1 MRNRLFVATT
11 LANDP
16 HTEGL
21 HNASKIA
28 ALGGVESIILPPSLD
43 YEPFYEAIDKHKP
56 HFIGLSYRQNED
68 VAVRELFKV
77 VNYFANTGLVKN
89 TDDVKIQFAGL
100 PKTIKILEE
109 KVKDL
114 PLKVDLVK
122 ASPNVLERV
131 TETVDYF
138 EIVHDRE
145 TIIQSVFEEL
155 VPKGIEIFNQLAD
168 EAVRG
173 DDYKNEPPLP
183 VPSAK
188 ACQDYIARINESD
201 LPVLRS
207 HFGIPDKTIKPTVD
221 GIRQLSEAR
230 VLDEVSLGSS
240 DLSQRYFGHPEK
252 FEQLKNDG
260 GVPYKDFS
268 DLVALYQASRY
279 GNFPGVKP
287 YCHVT
292 DLVGFVHQCLDAGM
306 LKGVHQAV
314 PLFWFNELDGR
325 GPSLVR
331 PNIHEHFAAVRELAK
346 NGIPVEMNDPNQ
358 WSSRWAH
365 DTIIVTSYALI
376 SAVMTMCGVQNMVL
390 QMQFNKPKET
400 GDYADLAKM
409 QAGLEMARRLSLGR
423 RNPAP
428 IFRETRT
435 GIESLSADMTL
446 AKWQLARSTFLQ
458 MCMDPHIIHIV
469 SYCEANY
476 AARPADIID
485 SSRLIRRAVKI
496 FRQHKEDIMK
506 EVNVPV
512 VNERREYLIKESSY
526 LVNEIA
532 KLHHKYQQC
541 PIEAMAPYVGDP
553 DVLATA
559 IEQGYMSAPG
569 IVNEK
574 YKGHFITK
582 PLKYGMINVVDDYNN
597 PRIITEKER
606 LNNRRI
612 MASVNKLCN
621 REI

>member
-1 MRNRLFVATT
+1 MSNRIFVATT

-28 ALGGVESIILPPSLD
+28 GMGGVESVILPPSLD
-43 YEPFYEAIDKHKP
+43 LRPFYEAVDKYRP
-56 HFIGLSYRQNED
+56 HFIGLSYRQNEE

-77 VNYFANTGLVKN
+77 VNYFASTGLVKE
-89 TDDVKIQFAGL
+89 TDDVKILFAGL
-100 PKTIKILEE
+100 PKTIKILED
-109 KVKDL
+109 KVNEL
-114 PLKVDLVK
+114 PLKVYLVK

-131 TETVDYF
+131 TETVDFF
-138 EIVHDRE
+138 EITHDRE
-145 TIIQSVFEEL
+145 AIIRSVYEEL

-168 EAVRG
+168 EAVRN

-183 VPSAK
+183 IPSVK
-188 ACQDYIARINESD
+188 ACNDYITRIRESD
-201 LPVLRS
+201 IPVLRS
-207 HFGIPDKTIKPTVD
+207 HFGIPDKTIKPTVE
-221 GIRQLSEAR
+221 GIKQLAEAR

-240 DLSQRYFGHPEK
+240 DLSQRYFGHPEM

-260 GVPYKDFS
+260 GVPYKDFA

-287 YCHVT
+287 YCHVS

-314 PLFWFNELDGR
+314 PLYWFNELDGR
-325 GPSLVR
+325 GPATVR
-331 PNIHEHFAAVRELAK
+331 PNIKEHFACVRELAK
-346 NGIPVEMNDPNQ
+346 YGIPVEMNDPNQ

-365 DTIIVTSYALI
+365 DTIIVTSYALV
-376 SAVMTMCGVQNMVL
+376 SAVMTMCGVENMVL

-409 QAGLEMARRLSLGR
+409 SAGMEMARRISLGR

-435 GIESLSADMTL
+435 GIESLSADMNL

-496 FRQHKEDIMK
+496 FRQHKDDIMK
-506 EVNVPV
+506 EVNVPIV
-512 VNERREYLIKESSY
+512 TERRDYLIKESTW

-532 KLHHKYQQC
+532 KLNPKYQPC
-541 PIEAMAPYVGDP
+541 PLEAIAQYVGDE
-553 DVLATA
+553 DVIATS
-559 IEQGYMSAPG
+559 IEKKYMSAPG
-569 IVNEK
+569 IINAK
-574 YKGHFITK
+574 YRGDFITK

-597 PRIITEKER
+597 PKIITEQER
-606 LNNRRI
+606 IKKYAL
-612 MASVNKLCN
+612 
-621 REI
+621 

>member
-1 MRNRLFVATT
+1 MSNRIFVATT

-28 ALGGVESIILPPSLD
+28 GMGGVESVILPPSLD
-43 YEPFYEAIDKHKP
+43 LRPFYEAVDKYRP
-56 HFIGLSYRQNED
+56 HFIGLSYRQNEE

-77 VNYFANTGLVKN
+77 VNYFASTGLVKE
-89 TDDVKIQFAGL
+89 TDDVKILFAGL
-100 PKTIKILEE
+100 PKTIKILED
-109 KVKDL
+109 KVNEL
-114 PLKVDLVK
+114 PLKVYLVK

-131 TETVDYF
+131 TETVDFF
-138 EIVHDRE
+138 EITHDRE
-145 TIIQSVFEEL
+145 AIIRSVYEEL

-168 EAVRG
+168 EAVRN

-183 VPSAK
+183 IPSVK
-188 ACQDYIARINESD
+188 ACNDYITRIRESD
-201 LPVLRS
+201 IPVLRS
-207 HFGIPDKTIKPTVD
+207 HFGIPDKTIKPTVE
-221 GIRQLSEAR
+221 GIKQLAEAR

-240 DLSQRYFGHPEK
+240 DLSQRYFGHPEM

-260 GVPYKDFS
+260 GVPYKDFA

-287 YCHVT
+287 YCHVS

-325 GPSLVR
+325 GPALVR
-331 PNIHEHFAAVRELAK
+331 PNIKEHFDCVRELAK
-346 NGIPVEMNDPNQ
+346 YGIPVEMNDPNQ

-376 SAVMTMCGVQNMVL
+376 SAVMTMCGVENMVL

-409 QAGLEMARRLSLGR
+409 SAGMEMARRISLGR

-435 GIESLSADMTL
+435 GIESLSADMNL

-496 FRQHKEDIMK
+496 FRQHKDDIMK
-506 EVNVPV
+506 EVNVPIV
-512 VNERREYLIKESSY
+512 TERRDYLIKESTW

-532 KLHHKYQQC
+532 KLNPKYQPC
-541 PIEAMAPYVGDP
+541 PLEAIAQYVGDE
-553 DVLATA
+553 DVIATS
-559 IEQGYMSAPG
+559 IEKKYMSAPG
-569 IVNEK
+569 IINAK
-574 YKGHFITK
+574 YRGDFITK

-597 PRIITEKER
+597 PKIITEQER
-606 LNNRRI
+606 IKKYAL
-612 MASVNKLCN
+612 
-621 REI
+621 

>member
-1 MRNRLFVATT
+1 MMRNRFFVATT

-28 ALGGVESIILPPSLD
+28 AMGGVESYILPPSLD
-43 YEPFYEAIDKHKP
+43 YKPFYEAVDKYKP
-56 HFIGLSYRQNED
+56 HFIGLSYRQNEE
-68 VAVRELFKV
+68 VAIRELFKV
-77 VNYFANTGLVKN
+77 VGYFATTGLIKE

-100 PKTIKILEE
+100 PKTIQIL
-109 KVKDL
+109 KDKLNEL
-114 PLKVDLVK
+114 PLPVVLCQ
-122 ASPNVLERV
+122 ASPRVLERV
-131 TETVDYF
+131 TETVDFF
-138 EIVHDRE
+138 EIKHDRE
-145 TIIQSVFEEL
+145 AIIQKVYEEL
-155 VPKGIEIFNQLAD
+155 VPKGVEIFNQLAD

-183 VPSAK
+183 IPSIQ
-188 ACQDYIARINESD
+188 ACNDYITRIKESE

-207 HFGIPDKTIKPTVD
+207 HFGIPDNTIKPTVE
-221 GIRQLSEAR
+221 GIKELAEAR

-240 DLSQRYFGHPEK
+240 DLSQRYFGHPEM

-260 GVPYKDFS
+260 GVPYKDYA
-268 DLVALYQASRY
+268 DLVTLYQASRC
-279 GNFPGVKP
+279 GNYPGVKP

-306 LKGVHQAV
+306 LKGAHQAV

-325 GPSLVR
+325 GPAMVR
-331 PNIHEHFAAVRELAK
+331 QNIKEHFACVRELAK
-346 NGIPVEMNDPNQ
+346 YGIPVEMNDPNQ

-376 SAVMTMCGVQNMVL
+376 SAVMTMCGVKDMVL

-409 QAGLEMARRLSLGR
+409 YAGMEMARRVSLCR
-423 RNPAP
+423 HNPAS

-435 GIESLSADMTL
+435 GIESLSADMNL

-485 SSRLIRRAVKI
+485 SSRLIRRVVKI
-496 FRQHKEDIMK
+496 FRQHKADIMK
-506 EVNVPV
+506 EVNVPIV
-512 VNERREYLIKESSY
+512 TERRDYLIKESTW

-532 KLHHKYQQC
+532 KLNPKYQPC
-541 PIEAMAPYVGDP
+541 PLENIAQYVGDE
-553 DVLATA
+553 DVIASS
-559 IEQGYMSAPG
+559 IEKKYMSAPG
-569 IVNEK
+569 IINAK
-574 YKGHFITK
+574 YRGDFITK

-597 PRIITEKER
+597 PRIITEQER
-606 LNNRRI
+606 LKKY
-612 MASVNKLCN
+612 AL
-621 REI
+621 

>member
-1 MRNRLFVATT
+1 MNNRIFVATT

-28 ALGGVESIILPPSLD
+28 ALGGVESIILPPSLN
-43 YEPFYEAIDKHKP
+43 YEPLYEAIDKNKP
-56 HFIGLSYRQNED
+56 HFIGLSYRQNEEI
-68 VAVRELFKV
+68 AVRELFKV
-77 VNYFANTGLVKN
+77 VNYFASSGLVKAD
-89 TDDVKIQFAGL
+89 DDVKILFAGL
-100 PKTIKILEE
+100 PKTIRMLED
-109 KVKDL
+109 KVKEL

-122 ASPNVLERV
+122 ASPRVLERI

-138 EIVHDRE
+138 EITHDRE
-145 TIIQSVFEEL
+145 VILQKVYEEL
-155 VPKGIEIFNQLAD
+155 VPKGIDIFDQLAD
-168 EAVRG
+168 EAVMN

-183 VPSAK
+183 IPSVK
-188 ACQDYIARINESD
+188 ACQDYITRIKESD

-207 HFGIPDKTIKPTVD
+207 HFGIPDKTIKPTVE
-221 GIRQLSEAR
+221 GIRQLAESR
-230 VLDEVSLGSS
+230 VIDEVSLGSS
-240 DLSQRYFGHPEK
+240 DLSQRYFGHPEM

-260 GVPYKDFS
+260 GVPYKDFA
-268 DLVALYQASRY
+268 DLVALYQASRV

-292 DLVGFVHQCLDAGM
+292 DLVNFVHQCLEAGM
-306 LKGVHQAV
+306 LKGAHQAV

-325 GPSLVR
+325 GPALVR

-346 NGIPVEMNDPNQ
+346 NNIPVEMNDPNQ

-376 SAVMTMCGVQNMVL
+376 SAVMTMCGVDNMVL

-423 RNPAP
+423 RNPAA

-485 SSRLIRRAVKI
+485 SSKLIRRSVKI
-496 FRQHKEDIMK
+496 FRQHKEDILK
-506 EVNVPV
+506 EVNVPI

-532 KLHHKYQQC
+532 KLNPRYQPC
-541 PIEAMAPYVGDP
+541 PMESIAPYVGTP

-559 IEQGYMSAPG
+559 IERGYMSAPG
-569 IVNEK
+569 IVNER

-582 PLKYGMINVVDDYNN
+582 PLKYGMINLVDDYNN
-597 PRIITEKER
+597 PRVITEEER
-606 LNNRRI
+606 LTPI
-612 MASVNKLCN
+612 HKLWN
-621 REI
+621 IH

>member
-1 MRNRLFVATT
+1 MKRNRFFVATT

-28 ALGGVESIILPPSLD
+28 ALGGVKSYILPPSLD
-43 YEPFYEAIDKHKP
+43 YTDFYNAIDKYKP
-56 HFIGLSYRQNED
+56 HFIGLSYRQNEE

-77 VNYFANTGLVKN
+77 VNYFYSTGLVKD
-89 TDDVKIQFAGL
+89 TDDVKVQFAGL
-100 PKTIKILEE
+100 PKTIKILEDKIHE
-109 KVKDL
+109 L
-114 PLKVDLVK
+114 PLKVYLVK

-138 EIVHDRE
+138 EIKHDRE
-145 TIIQSVFEEL
+145 AIIQKVYEEL

-183 VPSAK
+183 IPSVK
-188 ACQDYIARINESD
+188 ACGDYITRIRESE

-207 HFGIPDKTIKPTVD
+207 HFGIPDKTIKPTVE
-221 GIRQLSEAR
+221 GIKQLAEAR

-240 DLSQRYFGHPEK
+240 DLSQRYFGHPEM

-260 GVPYKDFS
+260 GVPYKDYA

-325 GPSLVR
+325 GPALVR
-331 PNIHEHFAAVRELAK
+331 PNIKEHFACVRELAK
-346 NGIPVEMNDPNQ
+346 YGIPVEMNDPNQ

-376 SAVMTMCGVQNMVL
+376 SAVMTMCGVENMVL

-409 QAGLEMARRLSLGR
+409 SAGMEMARRISLGR

-435 GIESLSADMTL
+435 GIESLSADMNL

-496 FRQHKEDIMK
+496 FRQHKADIMK
-506 EVNVPV
+506 EVNVPIV
-512 VNERREYLIKESSY
+512 TERRDYLIKESTW

-532 KLHHKYQQC
+532 KLNPKYQPC
-541 PIEAMAPYVGDP
+541 PLESIAQYVGDE
-553 DVLATA
+553 DVIASS
-559 IEQGYMSAPG
+559 IEKKYMSAPG
-569 IVNEK
+569 IINAK
-574 YKGHFITK
+574 YRGDFITK

-597 PRIITEKER
+597 PKIITEKER
-606 LNNRRI
+606 LLKTKT
-612 MASVNKLCN
+612 M
-621 REI
+621 

>member
-1 MRNRLFVATT
+1 MSNRFFVATT

-28 ALGGVESIILPPSLD
+28 ALGGVESYILPPSLD
-43 YEPFYEAIDKHKP
+43 YNDFYNAIDKYKP
-56 HFIGLSYRQNED
+56 HFIGLSYRQNEE

-77 VNYFANTGLVKN
+77 VNYFYSTGLVKD
-89 TDDVKIQFAGL
+89 TDDVKVQFAGL
-100 PKTIKILEE
+100 PKTIKILEDKIHE
-109 KVKDL
+109 L
-114 PLKVDLVK
+114 PLKVYLVK

-138 EIVHDRE
+138 EIKHDRE
-145 TIIQSVFEEL
+145 AIIQKVYEEL

-183 VPSAK
+183 IPSVK
-188 ACQDYIARINESD
+188 ACGDYITRIRESE

-207 HFGIPDKTIKPTVD
+207 HFGIPDKTIKPTVE
-221 GIRQLSEAR
+221 GIKQLAEAR

-240 DLSQRYFGHPEK
+240 DLSQRYFGHPEM

-260 GVPYKDFS
+260 GVPYKDFA

-325 GPSLVR
+325 GPALVR
-331 PNIHEHFAAVRELAK
+331 PNIKEHFACVRELAK
-346 NGIPVEMNDPNQ
+346 YGIPVEMNDPNQ

-376 SAVMTMCGVQNMVL
+376 SAVMTMCGVENMVL

-409 QAGLEMARRLSLGR
+409 SAGMEMARRISLGR

-435 GIESLSADMTL
+435 GIESLSADMNL

-458 MCMDPHIIHIV
+458 MCMDPQIIHIV

-496 FRQHKEDIMK
+496 FRQHKADIMK
-506 EVNVPV
+506 EANVPIV
-512 VNERREYLIKESSY
+512 TERRDYLIKESTW

-532 KLHHKYQQC
+532 KLNPKYQPC
-541 PIEAMAPYVGDP
+541 PLEAIAQYIGDEDVIASSIEKK
-553 DVLATA
+553 
-559 IEQGYMSAPG
+559 YMSAPG
-569 IVNEK
+569 IINAK
-574 YKGHFITK
+574 YKGDFITK

-597 PRIITEKER
+597 PRIITEEER
-606 LNNRRI
+606 LKK
-612 MASVNKLCN
+612 MHY
-621 REI
+621 E

>member
-1 MRNRLFVATT
+1 MNKKLFVATT

-21 HNASKIA
+21 HNACKIA

-43 YEPFYEAIDKHKP
+43 YEPFYEAIAKNRP
-56 HFIGLSYRQNED
+56 HFIGLSYRQNEE
-68 VAVRELFKV
+68 VAIRELFKV
-77 VNYFANTGLVKN
+77 VNYFASTGLVKAD
-89 TDDVKIQFAGL
+89 DDVKIQFAGL
-100 PKTIKILEE
+100 PKTIRILEE
-109 KVKDL
+109 KVKEL

-122 ASPNVLERV
+122 ASPKVLESV

-138 EIVHDRE
+138 EITHDRE
-145 TIIQSVFEEL
+145 AIIQKVYEEL

-168 EAVRG
+168 EAVRN

-183 VPSAK
+183 IPSVK
-188 ACQDYIARINESD
+188 ACQDYITRIKESD

-207 HFGIPDKTIKPTVD
+207 HFGIPDNTIKPTVE

-240 DLSQRYFGHPEK
+240 DLSQRYFGHPVM

-260 GVPYKDFS
+260 GVPYKDFA

-292 DLVGFVHQCLDAGM
+292 DLVGFVHLCLEAGM

-331 PNIHEHFAAVRELAK
+331 PNIYEHFAAVRELAR

-365 DTIIVTSYALI
+365 DTIIVTSYALV
-376 SAVMTMCGVQNMVL
+376 SAVMTMCGVENMVL

-496 FRQHKEDIMK
+496 FRQHKGDIMK
-506 EVNVPV
+506 EVNVPIV
-512 VNERREYLIKESSY
+512 KERRDYLIKESSW

-532 KLHHKYQQC
+532 KLHPQYQAC
-541 PIEAMAPYVGDP
+541 PIEAVAKYVGDA

-559 IEQGYMSAPG
+559 IERGYMSAPG

-574 YKGHFITK
+574 YKGRFITK

-597 PRIITEKER
+597 PRILTEKER
-606 LNNRRI
+606 LTEQSFKLVGNN
-612 MASVNKLCN
+612 
-621 REI
+621 E

>member
-1 MRNRLFVATT
+1 MNRVFVATT

-28 ALGGVESIILPPSLD
+28 GMGGVESVILPPSLD
-43 YEPFYEAIDKHKP
+43 YRPFYEAIAKYRP
-56 HFIGLSYRQNED
+56 HFIGLSYRQNEV

-77 VNYFANTGLVKN
+77 VNYFASTGLVKE

-100 PKTIKILEE
+100 PKTIRILEDRISE
-109 KVKDL
+109 L
-114 PLKVDLVK
+114 PLKVYLVK

-138 EIVHDRE
+138 EITHDRE
-145 TIIQSVFEEL
+145 AIIRSVYEEL
-155 VPKGIEIFNQLAD
+155 VPKGIEVFNQLAD
-168 EAVRG
+168 EAVRN

-183 VPSAK
+183 IPSVK
-188 ACQDYIARINESD
+188 ACNDYITRIRESE

-221 GIRQLSEAR
+221 GIKQLAEAR

-240 DLSQRYFGHPEK
+240 DLSQRYFGYPEM

-260 GVPYKDFS
+260 GVPYKDFA

-292 DLVGFVHQCLDAGM
+292 DLVGFVHQCLKAGM

-325 GPSLVR
+325 GPALVR
-331 PNIHEHFAAVRELAK
+331 PNIKEHFACVRELAK
-346 NGIPVEMNDPNQ
+346 YGIPVEMNDPNQ

-376 SAVMTMCGVQNMVL
+376 SAVMTMCGVENMVL

-476 AARPADIID
+476 AARPEDIID

-496 FRQHKEDIMK
+496 YRQHKEDIMK
-506 EVNVPV
+506 EVNVPI
-512 VNERREYLIKESSY
+512 VNERRDYLIKESSW

-532 KLHHKYQQC
+532 KLNPKYQPG
-541 PIEAMAPYVGDP
+541 PIETVAQYVGDP

-559 IEQGYMSAPG
+559 IERGYMSAPG

-597 PRIITEKER
+597 PRIVTEKER
-606 LNNRRI
+606 IKNQQ
-612 MASVNKLCN
+612 V
-621 REI
+621 EIIK